1 MKKKKE
7 KLFSKKEFVQL
18 LFILPNMKQQNL
30 KKFYE
35 LESKGILTK
44 EKMHE
49 IVPKQYYLPKNKS
62 NYNNEGRHG
71 VGT

>member
-1 MKKKKE
+1 MKKEKE

-44 EKMHE
+44 EKMH
-49 IVPKQYYLPKNKS
+49 
-62 NYNNEGRHG
+62 
-71 VGT
+71 